1 MGAHSLGGAREAN
14 SGYAG
19 AFTPPNTGTFDNEY
33 YQLLVNDR
41 ATFTNEVGLV
51 HCHKIQILKTSEL
64 ALMIQVRDSCRFL
77 FGQANNADAAAGEDL
92 KYQWSLRPGG
102 LMLNTDVELV
112 YDIDVDNY
120 GAGTTCTIPST
131 CAEASTKSL
140 VESYANVS
148 QGG

>member
-51 HCHKIQILKTSEL
+51 HFDKI
-64 ALMIQVRDSCRFL
+64 
-77 FGQANNADAAAGEDL
+77 
-92 KYQWSLRPGG
+92 
-102 LMLNTDVELV
+102 
-112 YDIDVDNY
+112 
-120 GAGTTCTIPST
+120 
-131 CAEASTKSL
+131 
-140 VESYANVS
+140 
-148 QGG
+148 